1 MRLRG
6 PSSRAGKGNP
16 VAIRTTFQTACRT
29 AGLKDRTAAK
39 HWPCVCGHVYA
50 AHRCVRF
57 TPGVENV
64 LAAELLDPALLA
76 GLLFGTT
83 TVLQA
88 NHQRDIEQL
97 QQHVRTGGDAFVTLD
112 GDFLDARRQRPQQIG
127 IWPFRPEELV
137 AHLRAGYGELPPEA
151 ML

>member
-57 TPGVENV
+57 TPGMSRR
-64 LAAELLDPALLA
+64 
-76 GLLFGTT
+76 GTSYS
-83 TVLQA
+83 A
-88 NHQRDIEQL
+88 SSR
-97 QQHVRTGGDAFVTLD
+97 GWGK
-112 GDFLDARRQRPQQIG
+112 
-127 IWPFRPEELV
+127 
-137 AHLRAGYGELPPEA
+137 
-151 ML
+151 